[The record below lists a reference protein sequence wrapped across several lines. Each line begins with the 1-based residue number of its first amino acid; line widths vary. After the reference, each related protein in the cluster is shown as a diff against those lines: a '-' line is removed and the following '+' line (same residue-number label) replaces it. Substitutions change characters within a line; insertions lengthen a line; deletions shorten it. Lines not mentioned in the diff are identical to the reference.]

1 MWADGIAIF
10 HHAFV
15 AYVLREKSR
24 FFHRRN
30 AQNDTPLRRHQIMAK
45 KAKAVPRGYR
55 TVTPYL
61 IIKDAASAI
70 DYYKQAFKAKVLM
83 CLSEPNGKVGHDE
96 IKIGDS
102 RIMLADEY
110 PETGSRG
117 PQSFGGSPVSILLYV
132 EDCDDIFNRAI
143 ARGGKIVK
151 PMSDQ
156 FYGDRAGTLED
167 PFGHTWTIATHKE
180 DLTSEEILQ
189 RAAGRSD

>member
-1 MWADGIAIF
+1 M
-10 HHAFV
+10 
-15 AYVLREKSR
+15 L
-24 FFHRRN
+24 
-30 AQNDTPLRRHQIMAK
+30 K
-45 KAKAVPRGYR
+45 KAKSVPRGYR

-83 CLSEPNGKVGHDE
+83 CLSEPSGKVGHAE

-110 PETGSRG
+110 PEMGSRG
-117 PQSFGGSPVSILLYV
+117 PQSFGGSPVSILLYMD
-132 EDCDDIFNRAI
+132 DCDEIFDRAI
-143 ARGGKIVK
+143 AKGAKIVK

-167 PFGHTWTIATHKE
+167 PFGHIWTIATHKE

-189 RAAGRSD
+189 RAAARSS